1 MREQTVREYAY
12 SRRYKFVFI
21 WLSNVLLV
29 LLTLSIVYWTP
40 LLVLFNFIAWSFNY
54 YFLGNSFNKKLFVS
68 NEGKFVYRNVFRRR
82 LSFNIEEVEE
92 VKLTSVRKGLVLKLK
107 DGKGFVYLTPYW
119 RNWKQLYRFVI
130 NRVDPQLIVDREKLI
145 AAFGL

>member
-1 MREQTVREYAY
+1 MREQTVKEYAY

-29 LLTLSIVYWTP
+29 LLTLSIVYWSP
-40 LLVLFNFIAWSFNY
+40 WLIAINFLAWSFNY
-54 YFLGNSFNKKLFVS
+54 YFLGNSFNKKIFVS
-68 NEGKFVYRNVFRRR
+68 NEGKFVYRNVLRRR
-82 LSFNIEEVEE
+82 LSFNLDEIDNV
-92 VKLTSVRKGLVLKLK
+92 TQTRVRKGIVIKLK

-130 NRVDPQLIVDREKLI
+130 NRVEPSVVKDRDKII
-145 AAFGL
+145 ASFSL